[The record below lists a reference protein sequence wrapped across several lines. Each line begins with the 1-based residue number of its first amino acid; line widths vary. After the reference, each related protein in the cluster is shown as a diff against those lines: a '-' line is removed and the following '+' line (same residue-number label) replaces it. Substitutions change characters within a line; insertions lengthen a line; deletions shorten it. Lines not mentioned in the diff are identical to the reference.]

1 MQIMLETCKQIGL
14 FFKFLPKRQHVFQTS
29 VDNVNTTSEEDEEK
43 IKSKSIKTLCETR
56 WIERH
61 TTVQNIAHAYEA
73 LTDC

>member
-1 MQIMLETCKQIGL
+1 M
-14 FFKFLPKRQHVFQTS
+14 
-29 VDNVNTTSEEDEEK
+29 NTTSEEDEEK
-43 IKSKSIKTLCETR
+43 IKPKSIKTLCETR